1 MRKRNRKGF
10 VVEILLVSSEE
21 LEVLREVQIKPKWGW
36 PARFSCNEW
45 GQVWPF
51 TTSSR
56 TPESDRVHLEGVFPL
71 LDQIVQRVV
80 WITRTRGKYPRGG
93 RFLVH
98 DEGVVLA
105 DGDEQIIEFQFE
117 DDDGFSIA

>member
-1 MRKRNRKGF
+1 M
-10 VVEILLVSSEE
+10 EIFLVSSEE
-21 LEVLREVQIKPKWGW
+21 LEELREVQIKPKWGW

-51 TTSSR
+51 TTLSL
-56 TPESDRVHLEGVFPL
+56 TPESERVHLKGASRL

-80 WITRTRGKYPRGG
+80 GITRMKGKYPPGG

-105 DGDEQIIEFQFE
+105 DGNEQIIEFQFE
-117 DDDGFSIA
+117 DEDGFSIA